1 MKTFK
6 EIFNEAMGKT
16 LASGLFM
23 AQTQVPH
30 RHSTEEPKKSE
41 QPQSGVDPNPN
52 GINRSPPPQFGGRRM
67 VHARGL

>member
-30 RHSTEEPKKSE
+30 RHSTEEPK
-41 QPQSGVDPNPN
+41 
-52 GINRSPPPQFGGRRM
+52 NRNNHNLVLIQILMG
-67 VHARGL
+67 